1 MSDKGLDAH
10 GSGAAEARRL
20 TPDADGRFTW
30 GNGVVTMVFD
40 AGADHPVSLG
50 GLSGRGMAVAGPH
63 AGGWTAQR
71 DPRPIVEV
79 LASGTGSN
87 DNRLTLVTTVA
98 GSKLRFAGARA
109 TGPASVDDGAPVGGT
124 EPYRLEITQ
133 FAPYDQLRPAG
144 RPLDSADPAAARR
157 LAEAADPAVS
167 GSGSGSAN
175 ATSNG
180 RAGNDYAV
188 NAHDCGDCADTP
200 APADGLTDGL
210 TVVSVF
216 EAFPGLSA
224 VRAYT
229 VLRSPKPLP
238 VEAVSSLS
246 LTLPLD
252 ANGATVD
259 SSRLYWGDNAWAV
272 ENDWHCAPLRDTAV
286 RERNQ
291 RINPGESSSRFALS
305 SASTWSTGSHQP
317 AGIVEALADGSA
329 DAASTAGRASGSPVF
344 SVMWQIEHNG
354 AWEWEVGEN
363 DPGLHVTAFGPE
375 YQDHQWFTSLG
386 KGNDFTSVPVLF
398 AVAAG
403 DWQHAV
409 GEMTLQRRA
418 LRRAKAAE
426 LGRLPQ
432 FERSQGLV
440 VYNDYMNTLFGD
452 PRLDKELPLIEGAA
466 KAGADVFCI
475 DAGWYD
481 STDGGWWD
489 MVGEWEP
496 STNRFG
502 KAGLAGVARVIREH
516 GMGLGLW
523 LEPEVIGVKSPLAA
537 SLPDDAF
544 FTRHGVRVC
553 DSGRYLLDF
562 RSPAAREHVSRT
574 VDRLVDEFGVEF
586 FKFDYNTIPGTG
598 TDHDA
603 ESVGGG
609 LLDHC
614 RAYLDWLDDVRRRHP
629 DVMIENC
636 GSGAMR
642 ADCAQLSR
650 LDLQSTSDQCD
661 PLIYAAIA
669 AGAGLTILPE
679 QQGNWGYAQQEMD
692 DETAVLT
699 LASGVLGRLYLS
711 GFINRMND
719 TRLALVRDAIA
730 LHRRV
735 LVEQERLVPW
745 WPAGLPDFT
754 GDWLTAGLRPV
765 DGADASADASADVAY
780 VTVWRRDGLPYVD
793 LNVPAGRTVKQIFPA
808 PSAFGHAPQ
817 ARPWSVERVDE
828 QTVRLI
834 VSDDSRPSA
843 RIFAVR

>member
-1 MSDKGLDAH
+1 
-10 GSGAAEARRL
+10 
-20 TPDADGRFTW
+20 
-30 GNGVVTMVFD
+30 MVFD
-40 AGADHPVSLG
+40 TGADHPVRLV
-50 GLSGRGMAVAGPH
+50 GLSGRGMSSTGSCGEEDSRAAVDD
-63 AGGWTAQR
+63 WTAQR

-98 GSKLRFAGARA
+98 GSKLRFVGARETVPTA
-109 TGPASVDDGAPVGGT
+109 DPVIGAAGVSANAI

-157 LAEAADPAVS
+157 LAKAAAASEVSSTADPA
-167 GSGSGSAN
+167 ADTT
-175 ATSNG
+175 TS
-180 RAGNDYAV
+180 
-188 NAHDCGDCADTP
+188 AHDGNVHDCSDCG
-200 APADGLTDGL
+200 DGL
-210 TVVSVF
+210 TVISVF

-224 VRAYT
+224 VRAHT

-238 VEAVSSLS
+238 IEAVSSLS

-252 ANGATVD
+252 ANGATAD
-259 SSRLYWGDNAWAV
+259 SSRLYWGDSAWAV
-272 ENDWHCAPLRDTAV
+272 ENDWHCAPLHDTVV

-305 SASTWSTGSHQP
+305 STSTWSTGSHQP
-317 AGIVEALADGSA
+317 AGIVEAFE
-329 DAASTAGRASGSPVF
+329 AGRESGEPAF

-375 YQDHQWFTSLG
+375 YVDHQWYTALG
-386 KGNDFTSVPVLF
+386 EGHDFTSVPVSF
-398 AVAAG
+398 AIAAG
-403 DWQHAV
+403 DWQRAA

-418 LRRAKAAE
+418 LRRAKAVE

-502 KAGLAGVARVIREH
+502 AAGLAGVAHVIREH

-562 RSPAAREHVSRT
+562 RSPAAREHVTRT
-574 VDRLVDEFGVEF
+574 VDRLIDEFGVEF
-586 FKFDYNTIPGTG
+586 FKFDYNTIPGAG
-598 TDHDA
+598 TDRDA

-609 LLDHC
+609 LLAHC

-642 ADCAQLSR
+642 ADYAQLSR

-719 TRLALVRDAIA
+719 TRLALVRDAVS

-735 LVEQERLVPW
+735 LAEQERLVPW

-754 GDWLTAGLRPV
+754 GDWLVAGLRSV
-765 DGADASADASADVAY
+765 DDADTSVDAASDDVASNAANVGVNASGGIDAVRSGDGTAY

-793 LNVPAGRTVKQIFPA
+793 LNVPAGRTVKQIFPSPA
-808 PSAFGHAPQ
+808 AFGHAPQ
-817 ARPWSVERVDE
+817 ARPWSVERVDDR
-828 QTVRLI
+828 TVRLI